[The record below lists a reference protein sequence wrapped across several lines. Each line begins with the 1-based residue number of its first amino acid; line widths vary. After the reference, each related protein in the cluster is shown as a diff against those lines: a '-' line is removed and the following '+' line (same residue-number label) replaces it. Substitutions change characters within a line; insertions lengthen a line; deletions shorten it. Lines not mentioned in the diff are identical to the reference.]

1 MTIQELESEYYA
13 GLQRGEYDAGLRERI
28 ERMKIEEEIKE
39 YAEMRDSGEA
49 EDMREEIDGIIA
61 RLKERLDG
69 NPHSKEVSADA
80 IGAFVTVRAGAGG
93 TEAQD
98 WASMLVH
105 MYERFASRRKC
116 RIKYTDISVGEVA
129 GVKSATL
136 RIEGKDIF
144 DKLKNESGVHRLVRI
159 SPYNA
164 QGKRQTSFASVEV
177 IPLLEEKDN
186 EMEISDADLG
196 WEFFRSGGPGGQYQN
211 TTDSGA
217 RVRHLPTGIVV
228 ESRQERSQY
237 QNKRIC
243 LEKLRSELKMR
254 EDEKLREFLEQFA
267 SRDPNGW
274 GHAFRSYVLE
284 PYKMVNDERLRVKSG
299 KVEKVLDGALNILYE
314 KKKGLTNKELCQL
327 EYTLKRGGN

>member
-28 ERMKIEEEIKE
+28 EKMKIEEEIKE
-39 YAEMRDSGEA
+39 YAEMRDSGDA

-61 RLKERLDG
+61 GLKERLDG
-69 NPHSKEVSADA
+69 KPHRGIVDA
-80 IGAFVTVRAGAGG
+80 IGVFVTVRAGAGG

-105 MYERFASRRKC
+105 MYERFAAKNGC
-116 RIKYTDISVGEVA
+116 RVKYTDISIGEVA
-129 GVKSATL
+129 GIKSATL

-144 DKLKNESGVHRLVRI
+144 DRLAQESGVHRLVRI

-177 IPLLEEKDN
+177 IPLLEEKNGGGD
-186 EMEISDADLG
+186 EIAAGDLE

-254 EDEKLREFLEQFA
+254 EDEKMRELLEQFA
-267 SRDPNGW
+267 SKDPNGW

-284 PYKMVNDERLRVKSG
+284 PYKMVNDERLDIKTG
-299 KVEKVLDGALNILYE
+299 KVEKILDGNLEIL
-314 KKKGLTNKELCQL
+314 
-327 EYTLKRGGN
+327 R

>member
-28 ERMKIEEEIKE
+28 ERMRIEEEIKE
-39 YAEMRDSGEA
+39 YAEMRDSGNA

-61 RLKERLDG
+61 GLKERLDG
-69 NPHSKEVSADA
+69 NPHNQAASADA
-80 IGAFVTVRAGAGG
+80 TGAFVTVRAGAGG

-105 MYERFASRRKC
+105 MYERFAAKNKC
-116 RIKYTDISVGEVA
+116 RIKYTDISAGEVA
-129 GVKSATL
+129 GVKSVTL

-144 DKLKNESGVHRLVRI
+144 DKLVRESGVHRLVRI

-177 IPLLEEKDN
+177 IPLLEEKNN
-186 EMEISDADLG
+186 EVVIAEGDLE

-284 PYKMVNDERLRVKSG
+284 PYKMINDERLNIKKSQ
-299 KVEKVLDGALNILYE
+299 VEKVLDGNLELLYGE
-314 KKKGLTNKELCQL
+314 KW
-327 EYTLKRGGN
+327 R

>member
-13 GLQRGEYDAGLRERI
+13 GLQRGEYNAGLRERI

-39 YAEMRDSGEA
+39 YAEMRDSGKA
-49 EDMREEIDGIIA
+49 EDMREEIDAIIA
-61 RLKERLDG
+61 GLKERLDG
-69 NPHSKEVSADA
+69 KPHNQGIVDA

-105 MYERFASRRKC
+105 MYERFAAKNGC
-116 RIKYTDISVGEVA
+116 KVKYTDISVGEVA
-129 GVKSATL
+129 GIKSATL

-144 DKLKNESGVHRLVRI
+144 DRLAQESGVHRLVRI

-177 IPLLEEKDN
+177 IPLLEEKNGGD
-186 EMEISDADLG
+186 EIATGDLE

-217 RVRHLPTGIVV
+217 RVRHLPTGITV

-254 EDEKLREFLEQFA
+254 EDEKMRELLEQFA
-267 SRDPNGW
+267 SKDPNGW

-284 PYKMVNDERLRVKSG
+284 PYKMVNDERLNVKIG
-299 KVEKVLDGALNILYE
+299 KVEKVLDGNL
-314 KKKGLTNKELCQL
+314 ELLC
-327 EYTLKRGGN
+327 

>member
-1 MTIQELESEYYA
+1 MTIIQKLESEYYA

-69 NPHSKEVSADA
+69 NPQIIDGV

-98 WASMLVH
+98 WASMLLR
-105 MYERFASRRKC
+105 MYERFAEKEKC
-116 RIKYTDISVGEVA
+116 KVKLIDVSEGDVA
-129 GVKSATL
+129 GIKSATL

-144 DKLKNESGVHRLVRI
+144 NRLAQESGVHRLVRI

-177 IPLLEEKDN
+177 IPLLEEKNDGD
-186 EMEISDADLG
+186 EISINDGDLE

-254 EDEKLREFLEQFA
+254 EDEKMRELLKQFA
-267 SRDPNGW
+267 SKDPNGW

-284 PYKMVNDERLRVKSG
+284 PYKMINDERLKIKIS
-299 KVEKVLDGALNILYE
+299 KVEKVLDGGLEILYGE
-314 KKKGLTNKELCQL
+314 K
-327 EYTLKRGGN
+327 

>member
-28 ERMKIEEEIKE
+28 EKMKIEEEIKE

-49 EDMREEIDGIIA
+49 EDMREEIDAIIA

-69 NPHSKEVSADA
+69 KPQNRGIVDA

-98 WASMLVH
+98 WASMLIH
-105 MYERFASRRKC
+105 MYERFAGRRKC
-116 RIKYTDISVGEVA
+116 KVKYTDISAGEVA
-129 GVKSATL
+129 GIKSATL

-144 DKLKNESGVHRLVRI
+144 DRLAQESGVHRLVRI

-177 IPLLEEKDN
+177 IPLLEEKNGGD
-186 EMEISDADLG
+186 EIAASDLE

-243 LEKLRSELKMR
+243 LEKLKSELKMR
-254 EDEKLREFLEQFA
+254 EDEKMRELLEQFA
-267 SRDPNGW
+267 SKDPNGW

-284 PYKMVNDERLRVKSG
+284 PYKMVNDERLDIKTG
-299 KVEKVLDGALNILYE
+299 KVEKILDGNLEIL
-314 KKKGLTNKELCQL
+314 
-327 EYTLKRGGN
+327 R

>member
-1 MTIQELESEYYA
+1 MIIQELESEYYA

-28 ERMKIEEEIKE
+28 EKMKIEEEIKE

-61 RLKERLDG
+61 GLKERLDG
-69 NPHSKEVSADA
+69 KPHNQGIVDA
-80 IGAFVTVRAGAGG
+80 IGTFVTVRAGAGG

-105 MYERFASRRKC
+105 MYERFAAKNGC
-116 RIKYTDISVGEVA
+116 RVKYTDISVGEVA
-129 GVKSATL
+129 GIKSATL

-144 DKLKNESGVHRLVRI
+144 DRLAQESGVHRLVRI

-177 IPLLEEKDN
+177 IPLLEEKNGGGD
-186 EMEISDADLG
+186 EIAAGDLE

-254 EDEKLREFLEQFA
+254 EDEKMRELLEQFA
-267 SRDPNGW
+267 SKDPNGW

-284 PYKMVNDERLRVKSG
+284 PYKMVNDERLDIKTG
-299 KVEKVLDGALNILYE
+299 KVEKILDGNLEIL
-314 KKKGLTNKELCQL
+314 
-327 EYTLKRGGN
+327 R

>member
-39 YAEMRDSGEA
+39 YAEMRDSDEA

-61 RLKERLDG
+61 GLKERLDG
-69 NPHSKEVSADA
+69 KPHNQGIVDA
-80 IGAFVTVRAGAGG
+80 TGAFVTVRAGAGG

-105 MYERFASRRKC
+105 MYERFAAKNGC
-116 RIKYTDISVGEVA
+116 KVKYTDISVGEVA
-129 GVKSATL
+129 GIKSATL

-144 DKLKNESGVHRLVRI
+144 DRLAQESGVHRLVRI

-177 IPLLEEKDN
+177 IPLLEEKNGGGGD
-186 EMEISDADLG
+186 EIAAGDLE

-254 EDEKLREFLEQFA
+254 EDEKMRELLEQFA
-267 SRDPNGW
+267 SKDPNGW

-284 PYKMVNDERLRVKSG
+284 PYKMVNDERLDIKTG
-299 KVEKVLDGALNILYE
+299 KVEKILDGNLEIL
-314 KKKGLTNKELCQL
+314 
-327 EYTLKRGGN
+327 R

>member
-28 ERMKIEEEIKE
+28 EKMKIEEEIKE

-49 EDMREEIDGIIA
+49 EDMREEIDAIIA

-69 NPHSKEVSADA
+69 KPHNQGIVDA
-80 IGAFVTVRAGAGG
+80 IGTFVTVRAGAGG

-105 MYERFASRRKC
+105 MYERFAAKNGC
-116 RIKYTDISVGEVA
+116 RVKYTDISVGEVA
-129 GVKSATL
+129 GIKSATL

-144 DKLKNESGVHRLVRI
+144 DRLVQESGVHRLVRI

-177 IPLLEEKDN
+177 IPLLEEKNGSGD
-186 EMEISDADLG
+186 EIAAGDLE

-254 EDEKLREFLEQFA
+254 EDEKMRELLEQFA
-267 SRDPNGW
+267 SKDPNGW

-284 PYKMVNDERLRVKSG
+284 PYKMVNDEKLKLKNS
-299 KVEKVLDGALNILYE
+299 KVERILDGELDILYGE
-314 KKKGLTNKELCQL
+314 
-327 EYTLKRGGN
+327 R